1 MQMESAYGRA
11 NRQLADNEWVAVK
24 GGGIFLAMASFYR
37 GRRERVRAGPSSQQ
51 LTQVSSRA
59 GEREARA
66 RFPYPGSLTGGP
78 WSVF

>member
-1 MQMESAYGRA
+1 VGGGAHLDEGK
-11 NRQLADNEWVAVK
+11 ETVK